1 MPMIDAVDRVLIDLL
16 SENARLSLKQLAGES
31 GLSSPATAERLR
43 RLHERG
49 VIRRFT
55 VEIDHKALGFALE
68 AIVRIR
74 PLPARVHILEKL
86 IRENPHI
93 VECDKVTGD
102 DCFVAR
108 VVVRSIEQIDMIMN
122 EIADNAMSSTAIVE
136 SQPVKRRLPPL
147 G

>member
-16 SENARLSLKQLAGES
+16 SENARLSLKQLAAES

-108 VVVRSIEQIDMIMN
+108 VVVRSIEQIDTIMN
-122 EIADNAMSSTAIVE
+122 EIADNAMSSTAIVK